1 MAAPQRMHWSALLW
15 PGFAQAWGRGSWA
28 GLAVAVGFT
37 WVGCVL
43 LVATVVYSGWI
54 DADARNLGAAAL
66 VVVWVLAL
74 AESRTQWRRAAMA
87 LVSEAAREDPAA
99 RCERLFGEAQRLYLA
114 GDWDATEARLRDLLA
129 TDAKD
134 IEGRLLLATL
144 LRHRERTD
152 EALVELDRL
161 ERLEAAD
168 AWRDEIARERSALY
182 EQLTQTETDNEE
194 DHADDGVV
202 AIETARE
209 EHGHPETENDET
221 EPGDYR
227 AAA

>member
-1 MAAPQRMHWSALLW
+1 MHWSVLLW
-15 PGFAQAWGRGSWA
+15 PGLAQAWGRGSWA

-54 DADARNLGAAAL
+54 DTEARNLGAAAL

-74 AESRTQWRRAAMA
+74 AESRTQWRRAALA

-114 GDWDATEARLRDLLA
+114 GDWGSAEERLVDLLA

-161 ERLEAAD
+161 ERLEAAE
-168 AWRDEIARERSALY
+168 AWRDEIGRERAALY
-182 EQLTQTETDNEE
+182 EQLTQTETEHEE
-194 DHADDGVV
+194 DNADDGVV
-202 AIETARE
+202 AIDTARE
-209 EHGHPETENDET
+209 EHGNPEADNDKT
-221 EPGDYR
+221 EPGDGYR